1 MTSQR
6 RTVSVSLP
14 CALAERL
21 EALAGSE
28 GVTLSDVL
36 RRAIETY
43 DKSLLSHV
51 MAVFAAEHA
60 STPTIQGGFPWQTT

>member
-1 MTSQR
+1 MASQR

-14 CALAERL
+14 RALADRL
-21 EALAGSE
+21 EAHAGHE
-28 GVTLSDVL
+28 GATLSDIL

-60 STPTIQGGFPWQTT
+60 STPTIQGGFPWQKT